1 MVKYRVT
8 MLTWLLWAMLA
19 GSALAQTVPT
29 VGGNAAT
36 TITELFANL
45 VRWFQYVAG
54 GVSTAVLAY
63 GALKHMISHTPYALE
78 ESKRI
83 MTVAVVGLL
92 IALMAPTIVSL
103 ITSLIPV
110 PTTPG

>member
-1 MVKYRVT
+1 MKSTVTVT
-8 MLTWLLWAMLA
+8 MVILWGIMAGTAM
-19 GSALAQTVPT
+19 AQTVPT
-29 VGGNAAT
+29 VGGSAAT

-103 ITSLIPV
+103 ITSLIPA